1 MSQQWN
7 ECVSCGKYNEVTAL
21 LCRYCNAILPATK
34 NVLSDPGDGD
44 GKVIKRKT
52 TRTGRGRYLTY
63 VVTYV
68 IFLAGGIV
76 LLRVLMNL
84 IEAISKLAK
93 ALKYQV

>member
-34 NVLSDPGDGD
+34 NVLSELSDGD
-44 GKVIKRKT
+44 EKVIKRKKT
-52 TRTGRGRYLTY
+52 PAGKDRYLTY

-68 IFLAGGIV
+68 VLLAGGIL
-76 LLRVLMNL
+76 LLRVLINL
-84 IEAISKLAK
+84 IGVISKLAK
-93 ALKYQV
+93 AINY